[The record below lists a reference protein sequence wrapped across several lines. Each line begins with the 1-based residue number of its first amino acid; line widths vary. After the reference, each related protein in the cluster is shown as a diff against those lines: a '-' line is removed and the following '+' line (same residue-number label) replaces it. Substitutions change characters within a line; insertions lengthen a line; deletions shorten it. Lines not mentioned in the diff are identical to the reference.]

1 MKTKNASILFIIFSI
16 ALLIMAGAIV
26 FTMMQKNKESK
37 KDPFDYSVQQTLG
50 KADAPIQVVEFGDFK
65 CAACRT
71 WDTTV
76 LPQLK
81 KDYIDTGKVQLH
93 FINFPFVGKDSTLA
107 AQAGE
112 AIYKQNKDAFWK
124 FYDEMYAS
132 QESEQKEWITEQF
145 LTDLVKTKLPEINLS
160 QFQQD
165 LKSKEIIDAVQN
177 DKDIALKLNTQGA
190 PTVYVDGKLT
200 NSYYDSIKQAIDEKE
215 KK

>member
-16 ALLIMAGAIV
+16 AFLILAGTIAYTIL
-26 FTMMQKNKESK
+26 QKKKESK
-37 KDPFDYSVQQTLG
+37 QDPFNYTVQQTLG
-50 KADAPIQVVEFGDFK
+50 KSDATIHVVEFGDFK
-65 CAACRT
+65 CPACRT

-81 KDYIDTGKVQLH
+81 KDYIDTGKVQFH
-93 FINFPFVGKDSTLA
+93 FINFPFIGNDSTLA

-124 FYDEMYAS
+124 FYDEMYS
-132 QESEQKEWITEQF
+132 NQKNEDKEWITEQF
-145 LTDLVKTKLPEINLS
+145 LTDLVKTKLPEINLT
-160 QFQQD
+160 QFEKD
-165 LKSKEIIDAVQN
+165 LKSKEIVDTVQK

-190 PTVYVDGKLT
+190 PTVYVDGKLV
-200 NSYYDSIKQAIDEKE
+200 NANYDSIKQAIEANG